1 MSVRPVVVTHRS
13 LVQLMGQK
21 EWTWLL
27 PFYPWTLHAE
37 GDGRGLTF
45 ANRYNNTVLEYR
57 YTAVDTRADDSL

>member
-1 MSVRPVVVTHRS
+1 
-13 LVQLMGQK
+13 MGQK